1 MIIGIT
7 GLDGSGKSQV
17 AELLKQSGFFK
28 VTFSEIL
35 AEELKKK
42 KRKVTKEGL
51 ITIGNE
57 LREKFGPKILARL
70 ALHRVKDGENYVFV
84 SMRNPA
90 EVELLQS
97 RHDFLLVNVTAPDNI
112 RLKRIMKKRLESDPR
127 TIKELRKMDALEN
140 SSDPKKQQLH
150 KVMKMAQVTINNDST
165 LDKLQKKV
173 DQVLKDW
180 MFKLQDPRP
189 DWDHYF
195 MEIAETVKSRSSCM
209 SPKKGALIVK
219 DKQILSTGYNGTPR
233 NVSHCTA
240 GSCERCSLRHQGKIK
255 SADYTSAICICAHA
269 EENAIVQA
277 ANTGAS
283 TKGATIYPKTIER
296 SDLQKLL
303 KWYGTGIVKNVVI
316 KEGVPFVPAFLF
328 GYILLL
334 TQENWMPILQSFL

>member
-1 MIIGIT
+1 M
-7 GLDGSGKSQV
+7 
-17 AELLKQSGFFK
+17 
-28 VTFSEIL
+28 VTESLGQNNFIQISFSDIL
-35 AEELKKK
+35 REELKKRNLK
-42 KRKVTKEGL
+42 ITKENL
-51 ITIGNE
+51 IETGNY
-57 LREKFGPKILARL
+57 LRTRYGRKILARL
-70 ALHRVKDGENYVFV
+70 ALSKVEDGENYVFT
-84 SMRNPA
+84 SIRNPLEA
-90 EVELLQS
+90 EFLMS

-283 TKGATIYPKTIER
+283 TKGATIYTTFTPCNMCARMIINAGIKEVIAKVKYPDDVGT
-296 SDLQKLL
+296 KLL
-303 KWYGTGIVKNVVI
+303 KEARVSLRVLK
-316 KEGVPFVPAFLF
+316 
-328 GYILLL
+328 
-334 TQENWMPILQSFL
+334 

>member
-7 GLDGSGKSQV
+7 GLDGSGKNM
-17 AELLKQSGFFK
+17 
-28 VTFSEIL
+28 VTESLGQNNFIQISFSDIL
-35 AEELKKK
+35 REELKKRNLK
-42 KRKVTKEGL
+42 ITKENL
-51 ITIGNE
+51 IETGNY
-57 LREKFGPKILARL
+57 LRTRYGRKILARL
-70 ALHRVKDGENYVFV
+70 ALSKVEDGENYVFT
-84 SMRNPA
+84 SIRNPLEA
-90 EVELLQS
+90 EFLMS

-127 TIKELRKMDALEN
+127 TIKELRKMDALES

-165 LDKLQKKV
+165 LDKLQEKV

-283 TKGATIYPKTIER
+283 TKGATIYTTFTPCNMCARMIINAGIKEVIAKVKYPDDVGT
-296 SDLQKLL
+296 KLL
-303 KWYGTGIVKNVVI
+303 KEAGVKLRVL
-316 KEGVPFVPAFLF
+316 K
-328 GYILLL
+328 
-334 TQENWMPILQSFL
+334 